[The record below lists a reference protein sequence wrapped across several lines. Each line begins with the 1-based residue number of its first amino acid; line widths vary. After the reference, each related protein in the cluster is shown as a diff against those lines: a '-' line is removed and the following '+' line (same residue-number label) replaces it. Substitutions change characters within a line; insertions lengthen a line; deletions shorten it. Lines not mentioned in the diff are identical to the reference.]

1 MINLDALI
9 DKHYKEYVQRAQQD
23 SERQAALSKQKFVDT
38 INEFKLKFSELVF
51 KDMQSELGISF
62 HVDEKGN
69 PNAQFSYYG
78 VKITISVWNAYDNLW
93 QIKYSNYSHD
103 ALRANLLL
111 KTLLVDLGKIKNNL
125 KDFTVTVGVEV
136 AVQAPTIEEAK
147 EVAVSKLMDA
157 GYEIDYEA
165 TFG

>member
-38 INEFKLKFSELVF
+38 INEFKLKFSELIST
-51 KDMQSELGISF
+51 DLQAELDIAF

-78 VKITISVWNAYDNLW
+78 IKIIICVWNTCADLW
-93 QIKYSNYSHD
+93 
-103 ALRANLLL
+103 
-111 KTLLVDLGKIKNNL
+111 
-125 KDFTVTVGVEV
+125 
-136 AVQAPTIEEAK
+136 
-147 EVAVSKLMDA
+147 
-157 GYEIDYEA
+157 
-165 TFG
+165 